1 MSGGSFNYL
10 YRQVATEYIGKMH
23 DMEIDDLMTDLIT
36 LLHDLEW
43 WQSNDY
49 DEEQYRKT
57 VRQFKGKW
65 FSADRNKR
73 LIKYIDEAMEKLAV
87 ELNEMIK
94 A

>member
-1 MSGGSFNYL
+1 MSGGSHNYL
-10 YRQVATEYIGKMH
+10 YSQVDEEYVGRMRDK
-23 DMEIDDLMTDLIT
+23 ELDDLMTDLVT

-57 VRQFKGKW
+57 VREFKGKW
-65 FSADRNKR
+65 FSTDRNER
-73 LIKYIDEAMEKLAV
+73 LTKYIDEAMEKLAV
-87 ELNEMIK
+87 ELHEMIK